1 MWEELKKSLEAKQLP
16 ESLQLNKETFIFDL
30 PKMVKNH
37 INFIEN
43 NRGNKAYMPYF
54 LRLKQ
59 IDKIC

>member
-1 MWEELKKSLEAKQLP
+1 MWNKLKESLEAKELP

-59 IDKIC
+59 INNRC

>member
-1 MWEELKKSLEAKQLP
+1 MWNKLKESLEAKELP

-43 NRGNKAYMPYF
+43 NRGNKVYIPYF

-59 IDKIC
+59 INDRC